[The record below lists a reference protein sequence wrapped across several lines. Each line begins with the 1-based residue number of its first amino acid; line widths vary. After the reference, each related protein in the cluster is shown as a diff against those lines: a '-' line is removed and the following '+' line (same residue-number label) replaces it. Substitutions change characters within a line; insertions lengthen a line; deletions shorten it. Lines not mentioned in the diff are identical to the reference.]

1 MKHNKNNMKDLIL
14 HGEAMIFPS
23 EIPSTAKKI
32 KPSNGLFHI
41 IADSE
46 TTGNH
51 HVIDAIDG
59 VEFFQDV
66 DGKTYMR
73 NSKPTKVRCVMTERH
88 SPIDIEPGTFEF
100 GIQKEYDHFAQNL
113 VNVRD

>member
-1 MKHNKNNMKDLIL
+1 MKNNTKRELVIL

-23 EIPSTAKKI
+23 EIPSSAKKI
-32 KPSNGLFHI
+32 DASNKSYHI

-51 HVIDAIDG
+51 HVVDAVVG

-66 DGKTYMR
+66 DGKMYMR
-73 NSKPTKVRCVMTERH
+73 NSKPTRVRCIMKERH
-88 SPIDIEPGTFEF
+88 SPIDIEPGTYEF
-100 GIQKEYDHFAQNL
+100 GVQKEYDHFAQNL
-113 VNVRD
+113 INVRD